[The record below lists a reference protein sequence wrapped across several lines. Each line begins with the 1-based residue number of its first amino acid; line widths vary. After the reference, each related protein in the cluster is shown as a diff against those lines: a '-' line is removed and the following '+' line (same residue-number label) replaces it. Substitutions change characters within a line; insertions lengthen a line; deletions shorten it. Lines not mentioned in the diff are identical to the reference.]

1 MFRKFVL
8 SIVFLS
14 SVFLFSSI
22 NSYGQVITGAIKNLY
37 MIAELPIPNSD
48 RSYELKVFFIWSRA
62 ASDSLDGNSNDPF
75 FPHDSIDDSN
85 NTINIILFILI
96 FLF

>member
-1 MFRKFVL
+1 MFKRFVL

-22 NSYGQVITGAIKNLY
+22 NSYGQVITSAIKNLY

-48 RSYELKVFFIWSRA
+48 RSYELKVFEK
-62 ASDSLDGNSNDPF
+62 
-75 FPHDSIDDSN
+75 
-85 NTINIILFILI
+85 INFKEEPTC
-96 FLF
+96 